1 MSTENETIEQ
11 LPDPSELDAPKR
23 TSGVASFLRFILG
36 WYVVVFAAAILFWVV
51 RWPFHD
57 DSILLFLWGALL
69 YGSVSFAV
77 VGIWFLIFLAGIKY
91 KIIGGALLI
100 LIALGAL
107 SRCDSGSES
116 SSCMET
122 RYFSTCE

>member
-11 LPDPSELDAPKR
+11 PPDPSEPDVPTR
-23 TSGVASFLRFILG
+23 TRGVTSFLRFILG

-51 RWPFHD
+51 RWPFYD

-69 YGSVSFAV
+69 YGSVSFAA
-77 VGIWFLIFLAGIKY
+77 VGICLLIFLLGIKY
-91 KIIGGALLI
+91 KIIGGALLV
-100 LIALGAL
+100 LIALGTL
-107 SRCDSGSES
+107 SRCDSGSERA
-116 SSCMET
+116 CMET